1 VGGKVRV
8 ERPAQQQ
15 KDLFSKRWRQVKA
28 PQPSEL
34 QLQISLV
41 AHLRLCARRD
51 VVFFH
56 VPNGELRDQRTGA
69 KLKAMGELPGV
80 SDLVFV
86 WNDHDSIVQPCCRTL
101 FLELKARKR
110 PMSPEQIVFC
120 DRVIDAGADYHCVD
134 SIDEA
139 LELLRAHGILK

>member
-1 VGGKVRV
+1 MRS
-8 ERPAQQQ
+8 AQQ

-28 PQPSEL
+28 PQPSER

-41 AHLRLCARRD
+41 QHLRLCARRD

-56 VPNGELRDQRTGA
+56 VPNGELRDKRTAA

-80 SDLVFV
+80 ADLVFV
-86 WNDHDSIVQPCCRTL
+86 WCDDGVLRNL
-101 FLELKARKR
+101 YLELKAHKR
-110 PMSPEQIVFC
+110 PMSPEQMVFC
-120 DRVIDAGADYHCVD
+120 DRVIYAGADYHCVD

-139 LELLRAHGILK
+139 LALLRAHGLLK